1 MVPSKPVAVPAQQ
14 ALKKQVTKMDS
25 GSDSEEP
32 SDKQYKP
39 QPPSKVVATVTTMS
53 YANQAVSQV
62 RGGQPTN
69 SVLAGFVG
77 EEQLIRDSEAQR
89 NIDLSELKNLLI

>member
-1 MVPSKPVAVPAQQ
+1 
-14 ALKKQVTKMDS
+14 
-25 GSDSEEP
+25 
-32 SDKQYKP
+32 
-39 QPPSKVVATVTTMS
+39 
-53 YANQAVSQV
+53 V
-62 RGGQPTN
+62 RGGQPVN